1 MHKEKRLVKGP
12 DLLSDIFGSYEG
24 LCYALWLD
32 PAKVPDVAECTMQDA
47 GQSLPLLL
55 ANRVRSLCCDR
66 MGRRFDSIMKRMP
79 QAVVFVDDGRAPCLV
94 NTSAA
99 KLLGLPKAGEIGPIH
114 VAEGMKRLADRSKC
128 RANTYR

>member
-1 MHKEKRLVKGP
+1 M
-12 DLLSDIFGSYEG
+12 S
-24 LCYALWLD
+24 
-32 PAKVPDVAECTMQDA
+32 
-47 GQSLPLLL
+47 
-55 ANRVRSLCCDR
+55 
-66 MGRRFDSIMKRMP
+66 

-114 VAEGMKRLADRSKC
+114 VAEGMRRLADRSKC